1 MAVKCSGQAVATM
14 HCRRNEQETT
24 WLDHSASEK
33 RSPLSNQNTL
43 LLFRLSSCLLFSHRG
58 MQCLVCG

>member
-1 MAVKCSGQAVATM
+1 MAVNHCSKAGAAGWHNALQKKCAV
-14 HCRRNEQETT
+14 TT

-43 LLFRLSSCLLFSHRG
+43 LACLHMYLLGDQWSA
-58 MQCLVCG
+58 LID